1 MKSTH
6 HLVDATF
13 LAAMKPGSRIVNTAR
28 GAVIDVPALISALE
42 SGHLLS
48 AGLDVHYNEPR
59 VAPEWIA
66 MASPPARLRHRFLA
80 PADQLTTWD
89 ARSAT

>member
-28 GAVIDVPALISALE
+28 GAVIDEPALISALQ

-59 VAPEWIA
+59 VAPELIA
-66 MASPPARLRHRFLA
+66 MASPLARLRHWVLV
-80 PADQLTTWD
+80 PAN
-89 ARSAT
+89 